1 MALREVILTS
11 LEFLKLEFNFIINFE
26 DLWKVFSI
34 DITTLFFIG
43 FITVICLLIDPIAY
57 VSLVFLKVFKR
68 RNKLDTF
75 FF

>member
-11 LEFLKLEFNFIINFE
+11 LEFLKLEFNFIMNFE

-34 DITTLFFIG
+34 DITVLFFIG

-57 VSLVFLKVFKR
+57 FSLIFLKVFKR